1 MGTGLAAQDELLF
14 GVLVVVVLMS
24 CFRSWLRISIR
35 FEMEMELIVR
45 SLVFDHRAG
54 HRAFRLQEF
63 LYSIRH

>member
-1 MGTGLAAQDELLF
+1 
-14 GVLVVVVLMS
+14 LVVVVLMS